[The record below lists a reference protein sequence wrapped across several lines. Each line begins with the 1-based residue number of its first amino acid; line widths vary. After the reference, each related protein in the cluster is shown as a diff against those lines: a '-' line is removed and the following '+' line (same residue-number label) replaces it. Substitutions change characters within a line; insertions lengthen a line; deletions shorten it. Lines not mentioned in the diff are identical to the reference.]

1 MAHSSC
7 IELDDDEKKQ
17 LLDIAR
23 RSIESGLSGGP
34 AINVDEQQ
42 LNEQL
47 AAEGAS
53 FVTLTQND
61 QLRGCMGN
69 LQASEALAQSV
80 ANTAYN
86 AAFRDPRFP
95 PLSADERDQT
105 NIDISILS
113 PMEPMAVSSRADL
126 LAKLQP
132 GSDGLMIEDGRHRST
147 FLPKVWESL
156 KNPEDF
162 VSHLMIKAGLSAK
175 HWSDT
180 IRVFRYH
187 TLSFHD

>member
-1 MAHSSC
+1 MVHSSC
-7 IELDDDEKKQ
+7 IELDNDAKRL

-23 RSIESGLSGGP
+23 RSIESGVNGGF
-34 AINVDEQQ
+34 ALKIDKNQIDKKLTVES
-42 LNEQL
+42 
-47 AAEGAS
+47 AS

-95 PLSADERDQT
+95 SLTANGLDQT
-105 NIDISILS
+105 VIEISILS
-113 PMEPMAVSSRADL
+113 PMEPMSVASRADL
-126 LAKLQP
+126 LIQLQP
-132 GSDGLMIEDGRHRST
+132 GNDGLMIEDGRHRST

-156 KNPEDF
+156 KYPENF
-162 VSHLMIKAGLSAK
+162 ISHLMIKAGLPAD

-180 IRVFRYH
+180 MQVHRYH
-187 TLSFHD
+187 TLSFHE

>member
-1 MAHSSC
+1 MALSYC
-7 IELDDDEKKQ
+7 IELDKDESRL
-17 LLDIAR
+17 LLDIAWK
-23 RSIESGLSGGP
+23 SIESGLHDGP
-34 AINVDEQQ
+34 ALKVTNQQ
-42 LNEQL
+42 MDGKL
-47 AAEGAS
+47 ATKSAS
-53 FVTLTQND
+53 FVTLTKNN

-95 PLSADERDQT
+95 PLSADELALT
-105 NIDISILS
+105 SMDISVLS
-113 PMEPMAVSSRADL
+113 SMQAMTVSSREDL

-132 GSDGLMIEDGRHRST
+132 GIDGLLIEDGRHRST

-162 VSHLMIKAGLSAK
+162 ISHLMRKAGLPAD

-180 IRVFRYH
+180 IRAFRYH
-187 TLSFHD
+187 TFSVHD

>member
-7 IELDDDEKKQ
+7 IELNSDEKKL
-17 LLDIAR
+17 LLDIAWQ
-23 RSIESGLSGGP
+23 SIKSGLQDGP
-34 AINVDEQQ
+34 ALKVEKHQMGEK
-42 LNEQL
+42 LVV
-47 AAEGAS
+47 ASAS
-53 FVTLTQND
+53 FVTLTKNN

-80 ANTAYN
+80 ATTAYN

-95 PLSADERDQT
+95 ALTADELDQT

-113 PMEPMAVSSRADL
+113 PMEPMTVSSRVNL
-126 LAKLQP
+126 LTQLQV
-132 GSDGLMIEDGRHRST
+132 GSDGLLIEDGRHRST

-156 KNPEDF
+156 KDPEDF
-162 VSHLMIKAGLSAK
+162 VRHLMMKAGLPAD

-180 IRVFRYH
+180 IQVYRYH
-187 TLSFHD
+187 TLSFHE